1 MNKRFGERLLLLLR
15 IATNHLCICEQLLLA
30 QRSYKKAPQAGH
42 IHSCHIVGFS
52 SILWSLN
59 IFYFATCFFLMT
71 LQVGSSE
78 KMREYI
84 SEKLV
89 KKTIYTF
96 RARPAL
102 ELPPTIEPFVK
113 YFCFPKVARRRLL
126 KRAIYLLVLY

>member
-52 SILWSLN
+52 FILRSLN
-59 IFYFATCFFLMT
+59 IFYFATCFLLMT
-71 LQVGSSE
+71 LKVGSSE

-89 KKTIYTF
+89 KYF
-96 RARPAL
+96 HRRQY
-102 ELPPTIEPFVK
+102 IEVYQTTPKSVRSHFLSPKSSLCCVK
-113 YFCFPKVARRRLL
+113 KC
-126 KRAIYLLVLY
+126 